1 MLPFLR
7 MLLPKREEKS
17 PTTQV
22 EQVEPMS
29 CPGTSIFFS
38 GAKELIT
45 DLIFLASAHW
55 SRRGLESSPY
65 LLVR

>member
-17 PTTQV
+17 QTTQV

-38 GAKELIT
+38 AKELIT
-45 DLIFLASAHW
+45 DLICPL
-55 SRRGLESSPY
+55 
-65 LLVR
+65 